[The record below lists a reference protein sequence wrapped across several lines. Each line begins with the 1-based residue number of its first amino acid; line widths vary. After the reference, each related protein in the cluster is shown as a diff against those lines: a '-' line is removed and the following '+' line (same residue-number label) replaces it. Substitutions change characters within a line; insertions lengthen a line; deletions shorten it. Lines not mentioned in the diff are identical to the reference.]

1 MTNQDLQTVKTDAIT
16 LFKANIARQEREFRA
31 ALPAHIP
38 VERFVRVLTTA
49 VVNNPALLEADR
61 RSLFLSALRAAQDGL
76 LPDGREGALV
86 AFGNKIQWMPMISGI
101 LKKVRNSGELLSIAA
116 HVAYSNDDFTYEL
129 GDDEKIHHR
138 PALDDR
144 GKPRLVYAIAKTKDG
159 GIYREIM
166 TVGDVEK
173 VRAVSRAAN
182 NGPWVSFWGEMA
194 RKTVLR
200 RLSKRLPMSSDL
212 DDLIR
217 RDDYDFDG
225 ERADAGSSTHLA
237 SRALA
242 ETTTDR
248 LTADLDAIAA
258 GGNGG
263 DPPHDPET
271 GEIKVGCAE
280 FTALIDTNA
289 RHDLAA
295 KDAQEAE
302 RLRQEEMAVLA
313 MRDKVH
319 ASDPGARHLAE
330 IYAPTKPQSP
340 PVDTGMLKEIH
351 VDDPKLQAL
360 LDAGRAAATNGVAK
374 FRKWENNIPVPSF
387 ALIKPHLDALRNAA
401 AAADGKLIGQ

>member
-1 MTNQDLQTVKTDAIT
+1 MTNQDLQTVNHKTDAIT
-16 LFKANIARQEREFRA
+16 LFKTNIARQEREFRA

-86 AFGNKIQWMPMISGI
+86 TFGQQVQWLPMIAGI

-144 GKPRLVYAIAKTKDG
+144 GNPRLVYAIAKTKDG

-182 NGPWVSFWGEMA
+182 KGPWVSFWGEMA

-212 DDLIR
+212 DDMIR

-225 ERADAGSSTHLA
+225 ERSDAGSPTHLA

-242 ETTTDR
+242 ETPTDR

-258 GGNGG
+258 GGNGE
-263 DPPHDPET
+263 PPHDPGT
-271 GEIKVGCAE
+271 GEIIFEGAPE
-280 FTALIDTNA
+280 PQTTANGPE
-289 RHDLAA
+289 
-295 KDAQEAE
+295 KDA
-302 RLRQEEMAVLA
+302 
-313 MRDKVH
+313 
-319 ASDPGARHLAE
+319 
-330 IYAPTKPQSP
+330 PTRPQSP
-340 PVDTGMLKEIH
+340 PSDTGMLKEIH

-360 LDAGRAAATNGVAK
+360 LDDGRAAATNGTAK
-374 FRKWENNIPVPSF
+374 YRKWENNIPVPSF
-387 ALIKPHLDALRNAA
+387 ALIKPHLEALRQAA
-401 AAADGKLIGQ
+401 AAADGGRA